1 MTIAPLSPSTLP
13 PTVSPIVTAA
23 AVPAAVTPAAVPAA
37 APLAAPDALPATPH
51 YAVRLARNEDEVRAA
66 QRLRHQVFAGELGAR
81 LDGPEHGLD
90 SDAFDAYCDH
100 LLVVEEETEQVVGTY
115 RLLPPERAAVAGRLY
130 SESEF
135 DLSAL
140 APVRPDLVEV
150 GRSCVH
156 PDHRNGAVI
165 ALIWAGLAR
174 YMDSSGHNWLAGCC
188 SIPLA
193 DGGVLAAATRES
205 VLTRNLAP
213 EEYRVTPHLPWNPEG
228 ITFPARMELPPLLRG
243 YLRLGAWVCGEPAL
257 DAEFGCA
264 DLYVLLSLRRTNP
277 RYLKHFLSLAPA
289 A

>member
-13 PTVSPIVTAA
+13 PASTP
-23 AVPAAVTPAAVPAA
+23 AVTPAAVPAA
-37 APLAAPDALPATPH
+37 VPAAAPATSPAALTAAPR

-81 LDGPEHGLD
+81 LDGPEPGLD

-100 LLVVEEETEQVVGTY
+100 LLVVEEETGQVIGTY

-130 SESEF
+130 SEGEF

-140 APVRPDLVEV
+140 APIRPDLVEV

-174 YMDSSGHNWLAGCC
+174 YMDRSGHNWLAGCC

-193 DGGVLAAATRES
+193 DGGVLAAATRDS

-213 EEYRVTPHLPWNPEG
+213 EEYRVAPHLPWNAEG
-228 ITFPARMELPPLLRG
+228 ITFPARTELPPLLRG

-257 DAEFGCA
+257 DAGFGCA

-277 RYLKHFLSLAPA
+277 RYLKHFLSLVPA